1 MKRGTDKMIRLLK
14 VITLPER
21 LVTGTFLLAISVGT
35 LLLKMPFSTNKG
47 HISLIDALFTAT
59 SATCVTGL
67 TVLDTGKDFTLI
79 GQTVILCL
87 IQIGGL
93 GTLTFSILLF
103 HILKGNMPWSAKL
116 AFESAFTVN
125 PLKDFYNYAKRI
137 VTIAVVIE
145 LLGML
150 ALWLYWKN
158 FWGVTFSFFL
168 ALFHS
173 ISAFC
178 NAGFSPFSDSL
189 AKFRGDIFIN
199 ITVCLL
205 IISGGIGF
213 LVIDDMLKFIKK
225 RQKLTLHS
233 KVVLVTT
240 FWLIVGG
247 AVLLWLSE
255 GGHALKGLALKEQVM
270 VALFHSIS
278 ARTAGFSTFDLASFR
293 DASLYILVFLM
304 FVGASPGSCGGGI
317 KTTNLAILWFL
328 IYNRLKGRVET
339 VAWRRTIPSETVVR
353 SLSITIGSSL
363 FLAFVLGLIL
373 FSVPPAL
380 EKEGWSF
387 IRVLFELTSAFGTVG
402 LSVGLTQKLSDLQ
415 KLLFIIVM
423 FVGRVGLITATFS
436 LARKRAEPLFRYA
449 EENIMV

>member
-1 MKRGTDKMIRLLK
+1 MKRLLK
-14 VITLPER
+14 EITLPER
-21 LVTGTFLLAISVGT
+21 LVTGTFLLAISLGT
-35 LLLKMPFSTNKG
+35 LFLKMPFSSTTG

-79 GQTVILCL
+79 GQIIILCL

-103 HILKGNMPWSAKL
+103 QFLKGNMPWSAKL
-116 AFESAFTVN
+116 AFESTFTFN
-125 PLKDFYNYAKRI
+125 PLRDFYSYAKRI
-137 VTIAVVIE
+137 VVIAIVIE

-150 ALWLYWKN
+150 SLWLYWKDN
-158 FWGVTFSFFL
+158 FGQFLSFFL

-189 AKFRGDIFIN
+189 ARFRGDIFVN
-199 ITVCLL
+199 VTVCVL
-205 IISGGIGF
+205 IILGGIGF
-213 LVIDDMLKFIKK
+213 LVIEDLMKFLRK

-233 KVVLVTT
+233 KLVLVTT
-240 FWLIVGG
+240 FWLIIGG
-247 AVLLWLSE
+247 AALLWLSE
-255 GGHALKGLALKEQVM
+255 HGHALKGLGLKEKVM
-270 VALFHSIS
+270 IVLFHSIS

-293 DASLYILVFLM
+293 DASLYVLVFLM

-317 KTTNLAILWFL
+317 KTTNLALLWVL
-328 IYNRLKGRVET
+328 VYNRLKGRVET
-339 VAWRRTIPSETVVR
+339 VVWRRTVPSETVGR

-363 FLAFVLGLIL
+363 FLALFLGLVL
-373 FSVPPAL
+373 FSLPPGL
-380 EKEGWSF
+380 EREGWSF

-402 LSVGLTQKLSDLQ
+402 LSVGLSPKLSDFH
-415 KLLFIIVM
+415 KLLFVIIM
-423 FVGRVGLITATFS
+423 FIGRVGLLTATFS
-436 LARKRAEPLFRYA
+436 LARKKVEPLFRYA